1 MPRPRSDDPTAALLA
16 DASLRDLVF
25 VDREHGWAVGEH
37 GAIWHTTDG
46 GTHWHEQHSGT
57 NVGLH
62 GVTFV
67 NRDIGWAVGGETRPY
82 LHTSQATVLR
92 TTDGGKTWQQTLA
105 LVPALEEVRFF
116 DYRARRGVGPWFR
129 R

>member
-1 MPRPRSDDPTAALLA
+1 MDRAKRLLPFVVGTCLVCCGMPTGWLCAEPMAQPRSDDPTAALLA

-25 VDREHGWAVGEH
+25 VDRENGWAVGEH

-67 NRDIGWAVGGETRPY
+67 NRR
-82 LHTSQATVLR
+82 S
-92 TTDGGKTWQQTLA
+92 
-105 LVPALEEVRFF
+105 VRC
-116 DYRARRGVGPWFR
+116 
-129 R
+129 